1 MIQTNAFDYI
11 NVLNRAADAAWQR
24 NEAISNN
31 IANVDTP
38 GYKRQ
43 DVAFESVLQ
52 QALGNNRYQ
61 SMDDKVANV
70 NLSRLRGRA
79 YVDYANYS
87 YRLDGNNVD
96 IENENVML
104 AENQLKYQGLISS
117 INQEFTNLH
126 TVMKCGISV

>member
-11 NVLNRAADAAWQR
+11 NVLDRAADAAWQR
-24 NEAISNN
+24 NEAITNN

-43 DVAFESVLQ
+43 AVAFESVLQ
-52 QALGNNRYQ
+52 QALGNNRYE

-70 NLSRLRGRA
+70 DLSRLRGRA
-79 YVDYANYS
+79 YLDYANYS

-117 INQEFTNLH
+117 INQEFTNLK
-126 TVMKCGISV
+126 TVMK

>member
-117 INQEFTNLH
+117 INQEFTNLQ
-126 TVMKCGISV
+126 TVMR

>member
-11 NVLNRAADAAWQR
+11 NVLDRAADAAWQR

-31 IANVDTP
+31 IANVGTP

-52 QALGNNRYQ
+52 QALGNNRYE

-117 INQEFTNLH
+117 INQEFTNLK
-126 TVMKCGISV
+126 TVMK

>member
-24 NEAISNN
+24 SEAISNN

-117 INQEFTNLH
+117 INQEFTNLQ
-126 TVMKCGISV
+126 TVMK

>member
-1 MIQTNAFDYI
+1 MIQTNVFDYVNI
-11 NVLNRAADAAWQR
+11 LDKAADASWLR

-43 DVAFESVLQ
+43 DVAFESVLKK
-52 QALGNNRYQ
+52 ALGSNRYQ
-61 SMDDKVANV
+61 SMDSKVEAAKSK
-70 NLSRLRGRA
+70 NLDVRT
-79 YVDYANYS
+79 YTDYSNYS

-104 AENQLKYQGLISS
+104 AENQLKYQGLLTG
-117 INQEFTNLH
+117 INQEFTNLQ
-126 TVMKCGISV
+126 TVMK

>member
-61 SMDDKVANV
+61 SMDDKVANL

-117 INQEFTNLH
+117 INQEFTNLQ
-126 TVMKCGISV
+126 TVMK